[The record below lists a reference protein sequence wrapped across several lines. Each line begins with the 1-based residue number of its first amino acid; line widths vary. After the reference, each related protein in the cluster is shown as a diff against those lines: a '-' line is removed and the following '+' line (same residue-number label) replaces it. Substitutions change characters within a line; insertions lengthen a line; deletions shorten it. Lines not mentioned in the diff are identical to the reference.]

1 MYSLSVIVPVYN
13 AEKHLNKTLES
24 LAAQTVI
31 DSMQIILVD
40 DGSADSSP
48 AICDDFASG
57 RPDTVVIH
65 RKNGGVSAA
74 RNAGLKEA
82 SGEYVGFVDAD
93 DTVAPDYYEKLLNAA
108 KTNDCDMAF
117 SSIQFIYN
125 GEHRVPAEWY
135 PAGTVLEHSEIL
147 SSFARKMLSDGI
159 QNSACVKIFR
169 RSCIT
174 ENNLQFPQ
182 GVKIGEDKRFV
193 LDFLVHCERA
203 VYAGNCGYFYVSV
216 SSSAMHSDK
225 VLDEL
230 MSTYEEEAEIFRS
243 LGLDEETVK
252 AEKAAFIFYSFADFL
267 QRNYSLSRKKAKAT
281 VKKYFADT
289 SFMEKID
296 NSLDFIKQNNGR
308 IFQYLAYAFAK
319 RSVVMT
325 LAVLSVQ
332 KLINERNP

>member
-93 DTVAPDYYEKLLNAA
+93 DTVAPDYFEKLLNAA
-108 KTNDCDMAF
+108 KENDCDMAISGFTLVYDGDYRPF
-117 SSIQFIYN
+117 SPFED
-125 GEHRVPAEWY
+125 GEFFEDSDIADK
-135 PAGTVLEHSEIL
+135 I
-147 SSFARKMLSDGI
+147 ARKMLSNGDL
-159 QNSACVKIFR
+159 NSVWSKIFR
-169 RSCIT
+169 RCVIE
-174 ENNLQFPQ
+174 ENSIEFPI
-182 GVKIGEDKRFV
+182 GVRIGEDKRFV
-193 LDFLVHCERA
+193 LEFLKVCKRA
-203 VYAGNCGYFYVSV
+203 VCTGDCGYYYFDV

-296 NSLDFIKQNNGR
+296 ESLDFIKQNNGR
-308 IFQYLAYAFAK
+308 IFKYLAYTFAK